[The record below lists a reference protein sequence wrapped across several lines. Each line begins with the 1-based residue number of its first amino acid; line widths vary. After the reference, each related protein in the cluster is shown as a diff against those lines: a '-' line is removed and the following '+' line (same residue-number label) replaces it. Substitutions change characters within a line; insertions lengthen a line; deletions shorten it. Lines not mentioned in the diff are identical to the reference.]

1 MQNQTDIRDL
11 FGNQTGAEKKYAEEL
26 SLSGEMPRIGLID
39 RYVWGVNEDDIQSR
53 GQVVTQRR
61 LNEQL
66 GGQAALAGVDGARI
80 GESRSAFQGRIV
92 AGQEEKDDKKRQ
104 QGITDTLAL
113 QQPQLTEQVNAR
125 REANQIAREGNSQ
138 QMQLAVMQMQDNA
151 DQRIA
156 ELEYQKSRDRKED
169 LQYNERM
176 EELDR
181 KDRRAMMQN
190 MAMGL
195 ASLGAAFAL

>member
-1 MQNQTDIRDL
+1 MLVVAFNRD
-11 FGNQTGAEKKYAEEL
+11 
-26 SLSGEMPRIGLID
+26 
-39 RYVWGVNEDDIQSR
+39 V
-53 GQVVTQRR
+53 
-61 LNEQL
+61 
-66 GGQAALAGVDGARI
+66 
-80 GESRSAFQGRIV
+80 IV
-92 AGQEEKDDKKRQ
+92 AGQEEKDDKDNDQ
-104 QGITDTLAL
+104 TECNQGYSCICSDRSSLSKQMLVEKPTRLHVKVI
-113 QQPQLTEQVNAR
+113 Q
-125 REANQIAREGNSQ
+125 Q

-195 ASLGAAFAL
+195 ASLGAAFAI